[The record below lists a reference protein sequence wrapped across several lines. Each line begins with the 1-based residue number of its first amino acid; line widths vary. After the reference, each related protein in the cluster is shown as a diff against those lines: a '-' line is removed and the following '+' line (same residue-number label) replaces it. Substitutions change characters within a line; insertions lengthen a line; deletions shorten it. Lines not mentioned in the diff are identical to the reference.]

1 MASCFEIVY
10 TFALACSRHCVVS
23 LSLWRRRAGATTKV
37 LHTILQKKT
46 FALFRIMICMASIAV
61 VAVLF
66 DGVFRQCI
74 LHGRAGI
81 RRYKYVSMIGET
93 VFCAAG
99 QNAGLTNH
107 THWGALL
114 PDSSSTAAGRF
125 SMHALSMLAARS
137 RRSGFVGFVFASH
150 QQAAFVQLQRPA
162 ACLQPHISFSTRA
175 PNPANEGEFQA
186 AAPLAATLT
195 TMASGGPVSDASLIA
210 NQLRALTLR
219 DGAPPVMD
227 AAEAMWAAEF
237 RDGNVVPS
245 VQCFE
250 LMIAGHLRIGNID
263 AALQWT
269 ERLRADSSLISHD
282 ADEQVNGTC
291 DGVTALI
298 PAKTYNAAF
307 AALLERSANALRAF
321 ETNGQAE
328 GNFSA
333 FRVRARVARQALQD
347 AFVFWRL
354 MRGAGTPPDARTFAL
369 IFDLH
374 VCDADFDGALR
385 AADAMVGAL
394 PVGVLSDAPQDASS
408 EGNGDLGHPWSASL
422 CAFLLLGCSC
432 HQAFHA
438 FEAAAAVCAHS
449 SGAIR
454 LPAGVYA
461 AFFRQI
467 RADGTEEQH
476 SAAGENSRVR
486 ATLGALLVEPAARL
500 ALDHSLQ
507 HAGTILESF
516 VTSALDASM
525 RADLE
530 SDFVEFSYF
539 LRALCEGGRSDD
551 GERALQLACLL
562 ARANRALNSG
572 AWLRE
577 ALNEVHCAWLQRQC
591 VACADGV
598 LKSGV
603 TPEDFQSLQQALEDA
618 CGSSDGL

>member
-1 MASCFEIVY
+1 MHV
-10 TFALACSRHCVVS
+10 
-23 LSLWRRRAGATTKV
+23 LS
-37 LHTILQKKT
+37 I
-46 FALFRIMICMASIAV
+46 
-61 VAVLF
+61 
-66 DGVFRQCI
+66 
-74 LHGRAGI
+74 
-81 RRYKYVSMIGET
+81 
-93 VFCAAG
+93 
-99 QNAGLTNH
+99 
-107 THWGALL
+107 
-114 PDSSSTAAGRF
+114 
-125 SMHALSMLAARS
+125 LAARS

-150 QQAAFVQLQRPA
+150 QLAALVQLQRPA
-162 ACLQPHISFSTRA
+162 ACLQPRSSFSTRA

-195 TMASGGPVSDASLIA
+195 SMVSGGPVSDVSLIA
-210 NQLRALTLR
+210 NQLRELTALR
-219 DGAPPVMD
+219 GGAPPVMD

-237 RDGNVVPS
+237 RNGNVVPS

-250 LMIAGHLRIGNID
+250 LMIACHLRTGNVD

-269 ERLRADSSLISHD
+269 ERLRADSSLIAHD
-282 ADEQVNGTC
+282 ADEQVN
-291 DGVTALI
+291 VTDDEMAARI
-298 PAKTYNAAF
+298 PAQIYNAGF

-321 ETNGQAE
+321 ETNERAE

-333 FRVRARVARQALQD
+333 FRLRARVARQALQD
-347 AFVFWRL
+347 AFVIWRL

-394 PVGVLSDAPQDASS
+394 PVGVLSEAPLNATS

-467 RADGTEEQH
+467 RADGTEDEH
-476 SAAGENSRVR
+476 SAAGADNSRVR
-486 ATLGALLVEPAARL
+486 ATLGALLVEPAACL
-500 ALDHSLQ
+500 ALDHALQ
-507 HAGTILESF
+507 HAGTVLESF
-516 VTSALDASM
+516 ANSALDAGM

-530 SDFVEFSYF
+530 SDLVEFAYF
-539 LRALCEGGRSDD
+539 LRAICEGGRPDD
-551 GERALQLACLL
+551 GGRAVQLACLL

-603 TPEDFQSLQQALEDA
+603 THDDLSSLRQALEVA